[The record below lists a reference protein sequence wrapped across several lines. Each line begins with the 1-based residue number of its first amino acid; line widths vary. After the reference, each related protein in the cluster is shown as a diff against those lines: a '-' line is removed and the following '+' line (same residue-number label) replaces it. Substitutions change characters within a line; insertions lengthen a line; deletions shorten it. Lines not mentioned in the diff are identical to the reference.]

1 MSVTTS
7 KIITFLKTHAKDFT
21 DSKRC
26 FIIVTHIVSNSID
39 FLEVLAS
46 KGRIAGVIAKPNS
59 VDHAAF
65 SKMRAKKIPFINVA
79 RDDLRLE
86 DTVKQKIIPL
96 VKEDEKLI
104 IIDTGGYFAPSLEVL
119 NSYSCITGIVEDTE
133 NGFQK
138 YEKAL
143 HTLSKNNIP
152 IVSIAR
158 SYAKDF
164 EDYLVGRFIAKATID
179 KIHEKF
185 LMNLTPQIGII
196 GFGEVGRGSAF
207 YLREDKKLKVSI
219 YDKNIE
225 VRKLAKI
232 SNFVVIS
239 KRKLL
244 ETSDILICATGN
256 KSITD
261 KDLRYIKKGCII
273 SSCTSKDDEF
283 DLSTEVSELNDI
295 IFLNGG
301 NAINFTYPEK
311 CTQMLFPYIYL
322 TFSALITCIVK
333 LDRKEIKASNQI
345 KTLSHREEKSLIS
358 RFFNEIQSN
367 NDNDCFVNKIKSTN
381 LWRRL
386 ECKNTIS

>member
-26 FIIVTHIVSNSID
+26 FIIVTHVVSNSID

-119 NSYSCITGIVEDTE
+119 NSYSCIAGIVEDTE

-158 SYAKDF
+158 SRAKDF

-185 LMNLTPQIGII
+185 LMNFTPQIGII

-273 SSCTSKDDEF
+273 S
-283 DLSTEVSELNDI
+283 VSY
-295 IFLNGG
+295 
-301 NAINFTYPEK
+301 TH
-311 CTQMLFPYIYL
+311 L
-322 TFSALITCIVK
+322 TLPT
-333 LDRKEIKASNQI
+333 
-345 KTLSHREEKSLIS
+345 T
-358 RFFNEIQSN
+358 
-367 NDNDCFVNKIKSTN
+367 
-381 LWRRL
+381 
-386 ECKNTIS
+386 